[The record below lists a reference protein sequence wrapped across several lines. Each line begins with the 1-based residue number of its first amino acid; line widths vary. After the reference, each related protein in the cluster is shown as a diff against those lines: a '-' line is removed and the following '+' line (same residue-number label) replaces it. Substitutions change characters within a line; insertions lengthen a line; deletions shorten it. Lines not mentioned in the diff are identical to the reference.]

1 MIKVTTFTRSEACGY
16 WEKYFY
22 TLKNSELVDLAKF
35 GSARHILA
43 TQPSRINLT
52 LSTLHQA
59 PFPEIT
65 YPKLTIETLEQG
77 VN

>member
-1 MIKVTTFTRSEACGY
+1 MVKVTTFTRSETCGY

-43 TQPSRINLT
+43 T
-52 LSTLHQA
+52 
-59 PFPEIT
+59 
-65 YPKLTIETLEQG
+65 
-77 VN
+77 